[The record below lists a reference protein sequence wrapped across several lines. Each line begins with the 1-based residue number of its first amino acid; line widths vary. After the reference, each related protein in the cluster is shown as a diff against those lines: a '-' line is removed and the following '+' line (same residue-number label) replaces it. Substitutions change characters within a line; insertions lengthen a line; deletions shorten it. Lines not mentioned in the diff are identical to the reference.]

1 MDMHIMIY
9 NAFYQCSVISP
20 WEKKMFFPFFKD
32 ACTEVVT
39 VALFKSM
46 QAV

>member
-1 MDMHIMIY
+1 MHIMIY
-9 NAFYQCSVISP
+9 NAFYQCSVISHGGG
-20 WEKKMFFPFFKD
+20 KKKFFPFFKD
-32 ACTEVVT
+32 ACIEVVT

>member
-1 MDMHIMIY
+1 MHIMIY
-9 NAFYQCSVISP
+9 ILSVFCYIP
-20 WEKKMFFPFFKD
+20 WWERKFFPFFKD